1 MSSLYILS
9 CSYYI
14 NHYTKTTSWEDPR
27 ERYKEIGKPTGKDN
41 KENEVYISSVF
52 VCNSYIILWKVVP
65 LPNLQVAS
73 MRRELEAE
81 QPGIRYSTEPFKTNS
96 QKNMFGRMIY
106 LQLMSTQ
113 LI

>member
-1 MSSLYILS
+1 MLSLYLLL

-41 KENEVYISSVF
+41 KENEVQTEWQFHTRAIVM
-52 VCNSYIILWKVVP
+52 IPWKVVP

-81 QPGIRYSTEPFKTNS
+81 QPGMRC
-96 QKNMFGRMIY
+96 QKE
-106 LQLMSTQ
+106 
-113 LI
+113 